1 MENKNIRYA
10 DKREYTSEQIHALFK
25 SVDWLSADYPQ
36 RLFKALNSCETVF
49 TAWDEGRLIGLI
61 NAIDDGELTAYVH
74 YLLVDPEYQKLGVGK
89 KLLDMVKEKYSNYL
103 YLLLVAENQGLIEYY
118 EKNGFEKEKDTS
130 VMVLLKK

>member
-1 MENKNIRYA
+1 MENINIRYT

-130 VMVLLKK
+130 VMVILKK

>member
-1 MENKNIRYA
+1 MENKNIRYT

-103 YLLLVAENQGLIEYY
+103 YLLLVAENQGLIGYY

-130 VMVLLKK
+130 VMVILKK

>member
-1 MENKNIRYA
+1 MENKNIRYT

-130 VMVLLKK
+130 VMVILKK